1 MVIRT
6 RPLSRRFW
14 AIVALAL
21 ALHPL
26 RAAHAETTS
35 DSSLDETDQQAR
47 HDALDQVL
55 AAAPGAEE
63 SWSNINSG
71 HRGAFRS
78 LSERPSEGGQ
88 ICRDVAETVW
98 FQDGRESGI
107 LVACRAGGDP
117 WKVVSAS
124 LRPVTETPPETAPV
138 SQPPGLGN
146 LPVQVWVGAPRNGAG
161 TVVVPQ
167 PGPGTP

>member
-1 MVIRT
+1 MAFLTDSRSVSLCVI
-6 RPLSRRFW
+6 
-14 AIVALAL
+14 AVLAL
-21 ALHPL
+21 IATPL
-26 RAAHAETTS
+26 RPAVADITS

-55 AAAPGAEE
+55 AAPPGAED

-71 HRGAFRS
+71 HRGAFKS

-88 ICRDVAETVW
+88 TCRDIAETVW
-98 FQDGRESGI
+98 FQDGQESGT

-117 WKVVSAS
+117 WRIVSGS
-124 LRPVTETPPETAPV
+124 LKPDEPPPADTAPA

-146 LPVQVWVGAPRNGAG
+146 LPVQIWVGSPRNGAG
-161 TVVVPQ
+161 TTVVPQ
-167 PGPGTP
+167 PPSGTP